1 MVLRYFLD
9 IQITDNQNVNILIV
23 GTEMYTFHI
32 NLPLSNQI
40 SNFVDNLTVGNLDMD
55 IDLCTNFILSS

>member
-9 IQITDNQNVNILIV
+9 IQITDHQNVNILIV

-40 SNFVDNLTVGNLDMD
+40 SNFVHNLTVGNLDMD